1 MGILAR
7 LILKF
12 GIPFLRGL
20 FDEIFFVVFFGFFV
34 CFLLLFSKDFKVFV
48 AFSSILHI
56 TVFCLRLYIF
66 NVFVFEYFLVPHT
79 LLSRCIFF
87 TFLFYKNFLVRI
99 YTFFGSFLSRTF
111 LVFWLGVP
119 FIINFLVEFFMFN
132 YLFFDLL
139 SLIF

>member
-66 NVFVFEYFLVPHT
+66 NFSYLNIFWSLIHFYLDVY
-79 LLSRCIFF
+79 FF
-87 TFLFYKNFLVRI
+87 TFLFCIKIFWFVF
-99 YTFFGSFLSRTF
+99 TPFLSRAF
-111 LVFWLGVP
+111 LVFWLRVP

-132 YLFFDLL
+132 YLFFDLM

>member
-66 NVFVFEYFLVPHT
+66 NVFGFEYLLVPHT

-87 TFLFYKNFLVRI
+87 TFLFCIKIFWFVF
-99 YTFFGSFLSRTF
+99 TPFFWSFLSRAF
-111 LVFWLGVP
+111 LVFWLRVP

-132 YLFFDLL
+132 YL
-139 SLIF
+139 

>member
-1 MGILAR
+1 MGAR

-20 FDEIFFVVFFGFFV
+20 FDEIF
-34 CFLLLFSKDFKVFV
+34 FKVFV

-87 TFLFYKNFLVRI
+87 YFSFLYKNFLVRI
-99 YTFFGSFLSRTF
+99 YTFFGSFLSRAF
-111 LVFWLGVP
+111 LVFWLRVP
-119 FIINFLVEFFMFN
+119 FIINFLVEFFIFN